1 MQCKKGVYFS
11 FDFGFPSILILSVKM
26 GGGGEGGGG
35 GGCLT
40 DKIQNLLSMAKFICW
55 QSLNIFTKCFIK
67 LLETQQKYRNWKL
80 S

>member
-11 FDFGFPSILILSVKM
+11 FDFGFPSILILSVNIW
-26 GGGGEGGGG
+26 GGGERRGE

-67 LLETQQKYRNWKL
+67 LLQTQQKYRNWKL